1 MTYKSKTD
9 FTKQHNLR
17 QLGIV
22 EYCSELEMQGLTENQ
37 IQGKMMIDNVVRSPR
52 AVQESFSFYKSVAK
66 HIGWIK

>member
-22 EYCSELEMQGLTENQ
+22 EYCTELEMQGLTENQ
-37 IQGKMMIDNVVRSPR
+37 IQGLEFD
-52 AVQESFSFYKSVAK
+52 FL
-66 HIGWIK
+66 